1 VKGFLSGIDV
11 KEEDL
16 KDLSYVDINSLKEK
30 KEKIRD
36 KLNQKYKKNQE
47 YNRKLWEDYENEK
60 KELEKAIS
68 QQNARIDN
76 QTSLV
81 QDLWEKFKEFDS
93 LNDYT
98 QEKLGIS
105 NKPVSSYSRD
115 EISRELQEL
124 INQFGDKRDFYNEL
138 QEIKEP
144 DYIDA
149 RPDDSELRKIETQ
162 IEEAQVKNYKVEQAK
177 KYKEQLD
184 SLNHAEKKVNQL
196 NKEIEKLENEHKE
209 LIQSSNLPV
218 KGLKFDESGLIL
230 DDIPVRPDTI
240 STSQQMELAFNIAI
254 QKNKNVNV
262 FKIAQGESLGP
273 KRMQDIVRIAQNN
286 GFQGF
291 IETVS
296 PDQELTIEEYAEIND
311 TGNNK

>member
-1 VKGFLSGIDV
+1 
-11 KEEDL
+11 
-16 KDLSYVDINSLKEK
+16 
-30 KEKIRD
+30 
-36 KLNQKYKKNQE
+36 
-47 YNRKLWEDYENEK
+47 
-60 KELEKAIS
+60 
-68 QQNARIDN
+68 
-76 QTSLV
+76 
-81 QDLWEKFKEFDS
+81 
-93 LNDYT
+93 
-98 QEKLGIS
+98 
-105 NKPVSSYSRD
+105 
-115 EISRELQEL
+115 
-124 INQFGDKRDFYNEL
+124 
-138 QEIKEP
+138 
-144 DYIDA
+144 
-149 RPDDSELRKIETQ
+149 
-162 IEEAQVKNYKVEQAK
+162 
-177 KYKEQLD
+177 LD